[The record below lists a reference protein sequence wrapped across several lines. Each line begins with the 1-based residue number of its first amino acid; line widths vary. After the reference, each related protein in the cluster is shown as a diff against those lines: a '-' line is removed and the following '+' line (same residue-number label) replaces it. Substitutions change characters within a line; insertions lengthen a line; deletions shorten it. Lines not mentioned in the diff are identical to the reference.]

1 MARFVKEVM
10 NRELFS
16 VGPEDSAASAL
27 DGLLGLGI
35 TAAPVL
41 DDQRRLLGVVA
52 LRDVAKVHGVGRVRE
67 RMSSPAAV
75 VRDDALI
82 GEAARLLGETGYRH
96 LVVVD
101 ADGHAVGM
109 LSALDALRGVLG
121 MPAPHP
127 AAFPHLDLRAGAY
140 FTDEV
145 PLDQKHVDAAPDGP
159 GVLALIHGVPGVAD
173 RVVWVESSNNVR
185 SRLVDMLSTP
195 QDDRP
200 GLARWLERD
209 DVRYRAASLA
219 DPEARQA
226 VVDRLRSAESPLFP
240 SSR

>member
-1 MARFVKEVM
+1 MARYVKEVM
-10 NRELFS
+10 NPELFS
-16 VGPEDSAASAL
+16 VGPEDSAARAL

-41 DDQRRLLGVVA
+41 DDQRRLLGVIA
-52 LRDVAKVHGVGRVRE
+52 LRDLARTRGVGRVRE

-82 GEAARLLGETGYRH
+82 VEAARLLGETGYRH
-96 LVVVD
+96 VVVID
-101 ADGHAVGM
+101 AQGHAVGM

-127 AAFPHLDLRAGAY
+127 AAFPHLDLQAGAY
-140 FTDEV
+140 FTDEA
-145 PLDQKHVDAAPDGP
+145 PLDAQHIDAAPDGP
-159 GVLALIHGVPGVAD
+159 GVIALVHGVPGVAD
-173 RVVWVESSNNVR
+173 RVVWVESTHNVR
-185 SRLVDMLSTP
+185 SRLVDMMSTP

-219 DPEARQA
+219 DPDVRRT
-226 VVDRLRSAESPLFP
+226 VVERLRSAGSPFLQ
-240 SSR
+240 